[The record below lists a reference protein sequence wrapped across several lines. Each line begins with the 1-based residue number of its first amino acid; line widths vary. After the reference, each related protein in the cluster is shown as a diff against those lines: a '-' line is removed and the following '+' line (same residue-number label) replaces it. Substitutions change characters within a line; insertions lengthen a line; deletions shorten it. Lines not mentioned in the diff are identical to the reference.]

1 MEMNLHSLLPMR
13 KNNRSGYS
21 IILLI
26 LLLAASAS
34 PGIYAERSDELIIA
48 KPFGPSI
55 KGPDPAL
62 GSNGWYTGE
71 AGVTETLFMLDLEMN
86 LKPWLAEEYK
96 NISPLIWEIKL
107 KEGMLFHDKTP
118 VNAAAVKWCLERIID
133 KESST
138 FNIRTQQMLDIKTIT
153 IKDSRTL
160 IFETSKPNAAFLYY
174 LTSPG
179 TAIISPGS
187 GRKNIYATGPFLL
200 EEVIPKEKMNVS
212 RFDDYW
218 GSRAKLSKVQLNIIS
233 NPATRMLAFEAG
245 QLDIAT
251 NFPENDVKRLSSRK
265 DIQIYSKPTNRLCFL
280 FARVADGPLK
290 DLKVRMALNY
300 AINRQELIDTVLA
313 GVGGQIGASIF
324 PEILPWCNRDLHPY
338 PYDPD
343 MAKSLLTEAGALDSN
358 KDGILEIEG
367 KPLVLNMWT
376 YEGRASLKPIL
387 ELIQAQL
394 NRVGIQTNLKV
405 TKTGSPINQA
415 MKRGNVNLNLQMWNS
430 APEGDPDYFIS
441 NVFKSGAGSNFMEF
455 RNQELDELTEKGKI
469 TFDPAERKIIYNR
482 IQEIIYNE
490 SPVIVLF
497 NKTMISAVY
506 NHVGGFRIHPAEK
519 YLLTPD
525 LYRK

>member
-1 MEMNLHSLLPMR
+1 MQ
-13 KNNRSGYS
+13 KNNRFLYAV
-21 IILLI
+21 ILIFFLFI
-26 LLLAASAS
+26 TSAS
-34 PGIYAERSDELIIA
+34 SGISASQSDELIIA

-62 GSNGWYTGE
+62 GSNGWYTSE
-71 AGVTETLFMLDLEMN
+71 AGVTETLFVLDPEMN
-86 LKPWLAEEYK
+86 LKPWLAAEYK
-96 NISPLIWEIKL
+96 NISPLIWEIRL
-107 KEGMLFHDKTP
+107 KDGILFHDKTP
-118 VNAAAVKWCLERIID
+118 VNTAAVKWCIERIID
-133 KESST
+133 KGSSA
-138 FNIRTQQMLDIKTIT
+138 FNIRTQKMLDIRTIK

-160 IFETSKPNAAFLYY
+160 IFETNRPNAAFLYY

-179 TAIISPGS
+179 TAIISTGS
-187 GRKNIYATGPFLL
+187 SRKNVFGTGPFVL
-200 EEVIPKEKMNVS
+200 EKVIPKEKMTVS

-218 GSRAKLSKVQLNIIS
+218 GSRAKLSRVQLNIIS

-265 DIQIYSKPTNRLCFL
+265 DIQIHSKPTNRLCFL
-280 FARVADGPLK
+280 FTRVADGPLK
-290 DLKVRMALNY
+290 DLKMRMALNY
-300 AINRQELIDTVLA
+300 AINRQELIDTILA
-313 GVGGQIGASIF
+313 GVGGHAGASIF
-324 PEILPWCNRDLHPY
+324 PETLPWCNRDLQPY
-338 PYDPD
+338 PYDQD
-343 MAKSLLTEAGALDSN
+343 MAKSLLKEAGAVDSN
-358 KDGILEIEG
+358 KDGILEIDG

-376 YEGRASLKPIL
+376 YEGRASLKPVL

-415 MKRGNVNLNLQMWNS
+415 MRRGNVNLNLQMWNS

-441 NVFKSGAGSNFMEF
+441 NVFKSNAGSNFMGF
-455 RNQELDELTEKGKI
+455 KNKELDELTEKGKT
-469 TFDPAERKIIYNR
+469 TFDPAERKIIYDR

-497 NKTMISAVY
+497 YKTMISAVY
-506 NHVGGFRIHPAEK
+506 DHVGGFRIHPAEK

-525 LYRK
+525 LYHK